1 MMKAMELREK
11 REEDSDGEERLELTD
26 LMSKLMSG
34 DTLSTDELMALRRN

>member
-1 MMKAMELREK
+1 MKAMELREK

-34 DTLSTDELMALRRN
+34 DTLSTDE